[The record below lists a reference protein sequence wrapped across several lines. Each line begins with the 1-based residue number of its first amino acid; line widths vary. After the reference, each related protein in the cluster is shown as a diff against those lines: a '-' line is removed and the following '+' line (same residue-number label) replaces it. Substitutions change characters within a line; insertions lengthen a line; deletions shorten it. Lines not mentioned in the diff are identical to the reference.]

1 MAVERNTIELS
12 QQEQEEV
19 AKLFEEFASRDWQS
33 QAEPEHDQADVL
45 SKEAEDAPSEPA
57 KKKLSRKQV
66 LAICAAGITLLLA
79 IGIAI
84 ALLAPKEEAIPPM
97 TLSAGNHLVAAVTK
111 DGTVLSP
118 SAASSL
124 GSYILTTQTED
135 VKHWK
140 NIVSISVGTA
150 HTLGL
155 KSDGTVVSSGILK
168 PDKAVESIIQ
178 YADAL
183 DQGQMN
189 VGSWSGIAA
198 VSAGYRH
205 SVGLRK
211 DGTVVA
217 VGDNSYGQCEVE
229 EWKDIIQ
236 ISAGSNHTVGLKSDG
251 TVVSTEIE
259 RDPLASYVADYGQSN
274 VGTWTDIIYISAGPD
289 TTIGVRKDGTV
300 VAAGRNAQG
309 QCNVATWTNVVSV
322 AAGLYH
328 TVGLKKDGT
337 VVCTEIIYN
346 PYLSFNPNYGQDN
359 VSHMR
364 DIVAVAVTNQ
374 QTFGLK
380 KDGTVIYA
388 GLNSAEMN
396 ETKNWKNIQLP

>member
-1 MAVERNTIELS
+1 MAEERNTIELS

-33 QAEPEHDQADVL
+33 QEEPECIQDNAQPEDTA
-45 SKEAEDAPSEPA
+45 DAPSESE
-57 KKKLSRKQV
+57 KKKLSRKQIF
-66 LAICAAGITLLLA
+66 AICMLGSILLLA
-79 IGIAI
+79 IGIGI
-84 ALLAPKEEAIPPM
+84 PLLLPKKEVIPPM
-97 TLSAGNHLVAAVTK
+97 TLSAGNHLVAAVTA
-111 DGTVLSP
+111 DGKVLSP

-155 KSDGTVVSSGILK
+155 KADGTVVSSGILK

-217 VGDNSYGQCEVE
+217 VGDNSYGQCKVE

-251 TVVSTEIE
+251 TVVSTQI
-259 RDPLASYVADYGQSN
+259 PPGQPDDGQCN
-274 VGTWTDIIYISAGPD
+274 VDTWTDIVFICAGPE

-300 VAAGRNAQG
+300 VAAGANALG
-309 QCNVATWTNVVSV
+309 QCNVATWTDIVSV
-322 AAGLYH
+322 AAGQYH

-337 VVCTEIIYN
+337 VVCTEIIRN
-346 PYLSFNPNYGQDN
+346 PLSSYIADYGQGN
-359 VSHMR
+359 LEHWE